1 MADVETVEEH
11 CIHKDCFYR
20 MKLDS
25 CVDFCAYAIIESQS
39 RKCAISQCDKYRT
52 GRSSRKVSIDF
63 QTLEYR
69 WYEEDDEGSY

>member
-11 CIHKDCFYR
+11 CTHNDCFYR

-25 CVDFCAYAIIESQS
+25 CIDFCAYAIIESQS
-39 RKCAISQCDKYRT
+39 RKCAISECDKYKT
-52 GRSSRKVSIDF
+52 GRSNRKVSIDF